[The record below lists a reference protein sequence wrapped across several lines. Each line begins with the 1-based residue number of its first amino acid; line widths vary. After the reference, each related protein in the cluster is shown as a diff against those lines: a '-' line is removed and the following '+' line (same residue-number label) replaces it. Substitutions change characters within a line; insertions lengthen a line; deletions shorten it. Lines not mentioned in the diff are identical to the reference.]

1 MEEIALGKVIGPT
14 LLIRIPSVQTNHF
27 GVIPMQEL
35 TSRKVGA
42 DDGSVGPSWSQH

>member
-1 MEEIALGKVIGPT
+1 MEEIVLGKVIGPT

-27 GVIPMQEL
+27 GVIPI